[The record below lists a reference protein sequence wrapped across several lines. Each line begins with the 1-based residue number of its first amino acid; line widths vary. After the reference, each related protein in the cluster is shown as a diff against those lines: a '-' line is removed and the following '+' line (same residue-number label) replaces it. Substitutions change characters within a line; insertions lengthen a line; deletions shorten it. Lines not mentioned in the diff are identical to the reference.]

1 MRRTLAVLGCLA
13 FLAVGAT
20 DLQGQVRF
28 GVQGSYGDD
37 TDFGIGGRLATSLRS
52 LIPATPLEFHASF
65 DYFFPDDEGTGAD
78 ITYWEINTNVA
89 WMIPVTRTS
98 VAPYAGG
105 GLNIAHFAIDIT
117 GFGSADD
124 TEVGLNLLGG
134 IQFRTRTRLRPFVEV
149 RVELSGGEQFVL
161 AGGLLF

>member
-1 MRRTLAVLGCLA
+1 MRRTLAVVGCLA

-28 GVQGSYGDD
+28 GVQGNWGDD
-37 TDFGIGGRLATSLRS
+37 TDFGIGGRLATGLKSLF
-52 LIPATPLEFHASF
+52 PATPLEFHASF

-78 ITYWEINTNVA
+78 LTYWEINGNVV
-89 WMIPVTRTS
+89 WMIPVTRAK

-105 GLNIAHFAIDIT
+105 GINIAHAAIDFM
-117 GFGSADD
+117 GFSADD
-124 TEVGLNLLGG
+124 TQVGLNLLGG
-134 IQFRTRTRLRPFVEV
+134 IKFKTRTRLAPFVEI